1 MITLFPYQ
9 VMIQSIFVDS
19 STFSIESTC
28 ASTHL
33 QHRLIEGEQSDPIIT
48 PPFTAEQWLSV
59 LVLSTKYDME
69 TIRQSTIAQLQVVSP
84 RLDPTRQIAVAR
96 QYNCP
101 ALVDQPIQTLKDRMQ
116 RLTLKEMRN
125 LPIEDLHTIIEGR
138 ENRSNKPHCSNCDSF
153 NITSRCNVCRITTSY
168 A

>member
-1 MITLFPYQ
+1 MITLLSYQ
-9 VMIQSIFVDS
+9 GMIQSIFVGS

-33 QHRLIEGEQSDPIIT
+33 RHRLTEGEQSDPIIN
-48 PPFTAEQWLSV
+48 PQFTAEQWLSV

-84 RLDPTRQIAVAR
+84 RLDPTRQIAMAR
-96 QYNCP
+96 RYNCP
-101 ALVDQPIQTLKDRMQ
+101 ALVDEPIQTLTNRTLG
-116 RLTLKEMRN
+116 LTLKEMQN

-138 ENRSNKPHCSNCDSF
+138 ETRTHRPTCFNCSSTTF
-153 NITSRCNVCRITTSY
+153 RCNGCRITTTY
-168 A
+168 